1 MPYLNSDF
9 LDLIEELKK
18 IEIVE
23 KVRFYLSSKD
33 DYQTIDVIYICNYT
47 DVVRFTEKYYYTSE
61 GFML

>member
-1 MPYLNSDF
+1 MSHLNGDL
-9 LDLIEELKK
+9 LDLIEELKN

-23 KVRFYLSSKD
+23 EVRFYLSSKD

>member
-1 MPYLNSDF
+1 MSHLNSDL
-9 LDLIEELKK
+9 LDLMEELKK

-47 DVVRFTEKYYYTSE
+47 DVVRFKEKYYYTSE